1 MALENSEVL
10 ENLTKQLQE
19 VTQQVN
25 QLTETRV
32 KLMGAID
39 VLTQIEDSKKEE
51 GEVATTEVVADEA
64 PAEEVPESVSF
75 SRQWFVRRWQKL
87 VNFNKKFTQIFLSF
101 RQ

>member
-1 MALENSEVL
+1 MALDNSDVH

-64 PAEEVPESVSF
+64 PAEEVPE
-75 SRQWFVRRWQKL
+75 
-87 VNFNKKFTQIFLSF
+87 
-101 RQ
+101 